1 MGVVIRLALQV
12 GRCMD
17 NHNCNYK
24 IITCY
29 FFNK

>member
-1 MGVVIRLALQV
+1 MGVAIRLALQI

-17 NHNCNYK
+17 NYNSNYR

-29 FFNK
+29 FLK